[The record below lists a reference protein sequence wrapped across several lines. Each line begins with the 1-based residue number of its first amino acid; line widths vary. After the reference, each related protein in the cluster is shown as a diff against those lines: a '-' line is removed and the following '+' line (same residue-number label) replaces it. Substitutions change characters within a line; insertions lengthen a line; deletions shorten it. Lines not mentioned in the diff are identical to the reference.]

1 MTIQARLAHLEARQP
16 LARARVTREAADT
29 QRRILDV
36 MSDADLRL
44 LEAGATP
51 GATEIEVAAARAVWE
66 RAVRMGLDDP
76 SVHGRR
82 S

>member
-1 MTIQARLAHLEARQP
+1 M
-16 LARARVTREAADT
+16 
-29 QRRILDV
+29 QRCVLGM
-36 MSDADLRL
+36 MSDEDLRL

-51 GATEIEVAAARAVWE
+51 GATETAIARARAVWE

>member
-1 MTIQARLAHLEARQP
+1 MNIETRLARLEAGPRS
-16 LARARVTREAADT
+16 ARARATREATDM
-29 QRRILDV
+29 QRCVLGM
-36 MSDADLRL
+36 MSDEDLRL

-51 GATEIEVAAARAVWE
+51 GATETAIARARAVWE